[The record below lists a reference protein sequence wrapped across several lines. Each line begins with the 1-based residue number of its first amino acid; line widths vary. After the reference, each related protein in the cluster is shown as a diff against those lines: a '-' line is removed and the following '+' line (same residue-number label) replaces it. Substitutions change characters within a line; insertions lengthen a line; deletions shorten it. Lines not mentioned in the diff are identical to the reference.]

1 MLRRSDRW
9 NSQIY
14 EDDSV
19 PKGILLGGMIVCALF
34 VLGGYLLFVNTRW
47 GQMIDNSAYA
57 GRKIIS
63 PALIEYDH
71 LILSA
76 VSVTTLVV
84 AIVLILVVGA
94 LRRCLTAAAIIAVGF
109 AGAVAGGELL
119 KHRLPRHALV
129 PNDTQLPLDLQ
140 RQTYPS
146 GHTTIGT
153 SLAIALILIS
163 STRWRP
169 WMSVMAGFLSAS
181 FATGVLFVGWHRPS
195 DALGGIFWSGFFMSL
210 AALPVIAL
218 RGKPIRGVQP
228 AAGTLS
234 SILLVIVAAM
244 AIPLWFTTMKIDDT
258 QLTTQIPFLI
268 LSLLIMMS
276 SFAVALW
283 FGWQLRCIDLV
294 KHT

>member
-1 MLRRSDRW
+1 MLQRSDRC

-14 EDDSV
+14 KDDSV
-19 PKGILLGGMIVCALF
+19 PKRILLGGMIVCALF

-57 GRKIIS
+57 GRKMIS

-76 VSVTTLVV
+76 ISVITLVV

-94 LRRCLTAAAIIAVGF
+94 LCRCLTAAAIIAVGF
-109 AGAVAGGELL
+109 AGAVGGGELL
-119 KHRLPRHALV
+119 KHRLPRRALV

-169 WMSVMAGFLSAS
+169 WMSVMAGLFSAS

-195 DALGGIFWSGFFMSL
+195 DALGGIFWSGFCMSL
-210 AALPVIAL
+210 AALPLLPCAANQFVEFNL
-218 RGKPIRGVQP
+218 LP
-228 AAGTLS
+228 APSATFCS
-234 SILLVIVAAM
+234 
-244 AIPLWFTTMKIDDT
+244 
-258 QLTTQIPFLI
+258 
-268 LSLLIMMS
+268 
-276 SFAVALW
+276 
-283 FGWQLRCIDLV
+283 
-294 KHT
+294 

>member
-1 MLRRSDRW
+1 
-9 NSQIY
+9 
-14 EDDSV
+14 
-19 PKGILLGGMIVCALF
+19 
-34 VLGGYLLFVNTRW
+34 
-47 GQMIDNSAYA
+47 
-57 GRKIIS
+57 
-63 PALIEYDH
+63 
-71 LILSA
+71 
-76 VSVTTLVV
+76 
-84 AIVLILVVGA
+84 

-119 KHRLPRHALV
+119 KRRLPWDALV
-129 PNDTQLPLDLQ
+129 PHDTQLPLDLQ

-153 SLAIALILIS
+153 SLAIALIFIS

-169 WMSVMAGFLSAS
+169 WLSVIAGFLSAS

-195 DALGGIFWSGFFMSL
+195 DALGGIFWSGFFLSL

-218 RGKPIRGVQP
+218 RDKPIRGVQP
-228 AAGTLS
+228 TAGTLS
-234 SILLVIVAAM
+234 GILLVIVAAM
-244 AIPLWFTTMKIDDT
+244 AISLWFTTAKTDET
-258 QLTTQIPFLI
+258 QITTQIPFVI

-283 FGWQLRCIDLV
+283 FGWQLRCVDWV

>member
-1 MLRRSDRW
+1 MLRRSDRS
-9 NSQIY
+9 NTQMS

-19 PKGILLGGMIVCALF
+19 PKRMLLGGMIVCALF
-34 VLGGYLLFVNTRW
+34 VLGGYLVFVNTRW
-47 GQMIDNSAYA
+47 GQMVDNAAYA

-63 PALIEYDH
+63 PALIEYDRV
-71 LILSA
+71 ILSA
-76 VSVTTLVV
+76 VSVGTLVV
-84 AIVLILVVGA
+84 AIALILVVGA

-119 KHRLPRHALV
+119 KRRLPWDALV
-129 PNDTQLPLDLQ
+129 PHDTQLPLDLQ

-181 FATGVLFVGWHRPS
+181 FATGVLFVGSHRPS
-195 DALGGIFWSGFFMSL
+195 DALGGIFWSGFCMSL
-210 AALPVIAL
+210 AALPLIAL

-276 SFAVALW
+276 SFAVPLW
-283 FGWQLRCIDLV
+283 FGWQLRCVDLEE
-294 KHT
+294 HT